1 MLPTKVLGQH
11 FLKNPSLLE
20 KLTEL
25 AGVSEKDVVVEIGAG
40 MGDLTAQLVRK
51 AKFVY
56 SYELD
61 EKLYKMLTHRF
72 SSGGNIK
79 IFHSDF
85 LKHDF
90 GEIFKECKEKLKIV
104 ANIPYK
110 ITTPLLLK
118 FVKDIEYIKDCNIL
132 LQKEVAERITAE
144 PGSKDYSSLTVLLHT
159 YFSIKIMKYIK
170 PGAFTPPPKV
180 DSAFVKLTPLNKP
193 LIERE
198 RATSF
203 SRFIRICFSMRR
215 KTIYN
220 ILKSIKKIKKES
232 IPDLLAG
239 LRISPDAR
247 PESLTVQNF
256 LDLFNMMD

>member
-1 MLPTKVLGQH
+1 MLPKKVLGQH

-25 AGVSEKDVVVEIGAG
+25 AGVCKDDVVVEIGAG
-40 MGDLTAQLVRK
+40 KGDLTAQLVRK

-61 EKLYKMLTHRF
+61 QNLYKMLTYRF
-72 SSGGNIK
+72 SSTGNIK
-79 IFHSDF
+79 IVHSDF

-144 PGSKDYSSLTVLLHT
+144 PGNKNYGSLTVLLHT
-159 YFSIKIMKYIK
+159 YFSIKVMKYIK
-170 PGAFTPPPKV
+170 PGAFIPPPKV
-180 DSAFVKLTPLNKP
+180 DSAFVKITPLNRP
-193 LIERE
+193 LIGRE
-198 RATSF
+198 KATSF
-203 SRFIRICFSMRR
+203 SRFLRICFSMRR
-215 KTIYN
+215 KTIQN
-220 ILKSIKKIKKES
+220 ILKSIKEIKRDSVSEFLEILK
-232 IPDLLAG
+232 
-239 LRISPDAR
+239 ISPDAR

-256 LDLFNMMD
+256 LELFDMIN